1 VIVLYDLRALRE
13 ELKDTN
19 ITVNAVMLSVIDTW
33 RTRKFH
39 PELAGKMVNPSD
51 IAGPLCCIC
60 SDDCDALSGS
70 ILRVFGRL

>member
-19 ITVNAVMLSVIDTW
+19 ITVNAIMPSVIDTW

-39 PELAGKMVNPSD
+39 PELAGTMV
-51 IAGPLCCIC
+51 
-60 SDDCDALSGS
+60 
-70 ILRVFGRL
+70 ILG

>member
-1 VIVLYDLRALRE
+1 MIVLYDLHALRE

-19 ITVNAVMLSVIDTW
+19 LIVKAVMPSVIDTW

-39 PELAGKMVNPSD
+39 LELTGTMVNPSD